1 MRILILSDL
10 SSYHTYLFAET
21 LSEQGHE
28 VHVASLEEPIMKTSG
43 FVIHRVRPLTEK
55 RNFKRYIPAIP
66 QFLRIYRS
74 TSPDVVS
81 AHFIP
86 NYGLIARFLPGKK
99 VLSVWGSDLLVV
111 PRKSPLHQRATGWI
125 VRRFDRVH
133 VDANFMKSI
142 LERDYRVGPDKIRVF
157 PFGLKKED
165 RELEIPEKNELIF
178 VTHRRLDRDMDPMT
192 IVRAF
197 KELRKSHSA
206 KLIMMSSGALAG
218 EIKNFIERE
227 KIEGIELTGRV
238 SRETIIANLLES
250 RFYVSASLT
259 DSTSVSLLE
268 AMAAGC
274 FPIVTDIPGNRE
286 WIKHGRNG
294 LLFKPHDAKSLSWA
308 MLEAIDN
315 PRIVGEG
322 VRFNKRLV
330 MKRANF
336 EENLR
341 SFFEDL

>member
-66 QFLRIYRS
+66 RFLKIYRS
-74 TSPDVVS
+74 ISPDVVS

-111 PRKSPLHQRATGWI
+111 PRKSPLHRRATGWI
-125 VRRFDRVH
+125 VRGFDRVH

-142 LERDYRVGPDKIRVF
+142 LVEDYRVEPDKIQVF
-157 PFGLKKED
+157 PFGLKKEE
-165 RELEIPEKNELIF
+165 RELEIPEKKGLIF

-192 IVRAF
+192 IVRSF

-206 KLIMMSSGALAG
+206 RLIMMSSGALAG

-227 KIEGIELTGRV
+227 KIEGVELTGRV
-238 SRETIIANLLES
+238 SRETIIANLLKS

-268 AMAAGC
+268 AMSAGC
-274 FPIVTDIPGNRE
+274 FPIVTEIPGNKE
-286 WIKHGRNG
+286 WIKNG
-294 LLFKPHDAKSLSWA
+294 DNGFLFTPGSPESLSVA
-308 MLEAIDN
+308 MAEAIAKPD
-315 PRIVGEG
+315 IVDRA
-322 VRFNKRLV
+322 VQINKNLV
-330 MKRANF
+330 LEKANF
-336 EENLR
+336 EENIKK
-341 SFFEDL
+341 FFGGI